1 MDDTHK
7 IEPQKKLAKHII
19 DTLKENG
26 FNAIIAGGAVRD
38 WYHSRPATDLD
49 IFIAGKPAPEAV
61 VGMFGVGIRSLGDSE
76 KYSNSPFE
84 GFECDL
90 QGEKVQF
97 LFHDVQ
103 DPRELVPE
111 FPVSICQCWWDGDE
125 YWFSEW
131 FSIGERYS
139 AIIYTDNNSFNID
152 YLCKIESKFRRRRT
166 YSSVRAFFKS
176 GFKPRQERRWTLDD
190 LEGPNLHVA
199 VDF

>member
-1 MDDTHK
+1 MSDTLNPCLEVPMPRKDH
-7 IEPQKKLAKHII
+7 IEEQKKLAKHIV

-26 FNAIIAGGAVRD
+26 FNAIVAGGAVRD
-38 WYHSRPATDLD
+38 WYHSRTATDLD

-61 VGMFGVGIRSLGDSE
+61 VGMFGVGIRPLGDSE

-103 DPRELVPE
+103 DPRELVPD
-111 FPVSICQCWWDGDE
+111 FPVSICQCWWDGEE

-131 FSIGERYS
+131 F
-139 AIIYTDNNSFNID
+139 
-152 YLCKIESKFRRRRT
+152 
-166 YSSVRAFFKS
+166 
-176 GFKPRQERRWTLDD
+176 
-190 LEGPNLHVA
+190 
-199 VDF
+199 